1 METTRLR
8 QIGPDIPASLLEP
21 PPEQPL
27 PSPAAPRPNV
37 DSASIGMLL
46 AGLRALSQRTII
58 AIGNLFVLAAASS
71 AFWLWLTTMPDPSIH
86 QLVGL
91 TLYGVLMLALCHLV
105 LRRR

>member
-8 QIGPDIPASLLEP
+8 QIGDIPAALLDPSLSEQPSP
-21 PPEQPL
+21 PPQPRLEQ
-27 PSPAAPRPNV
+27 AA
-37 DSASIGMLL
+37 AGMLL

-58 AIGNLFVLAAASS
+58 AVGNLFVLAAAAS

-91 TLYGVLMLALCHLV
+91 TLYGALMLALCHLV
-105 LRRR
+105 LRRH